1 MGRSAGL
8 FLCLAI
14 AGCAAPASLPRE
26 LTEFRFEG
34 KPIHPAIF
42 DEFIPWLS
50 DGEPV
55 VAAVD
60 LEGFTRSG
68 NRLCGWTVREE
79 GGWVKGTRKV
89 MHGYLEY
96 RLLGVGKNGALQL
109 DVYDSGGGSATWR
122 YLVQLRFEVVQAFGS
137 RRILLRCENVD
148 MLRCCPRDL
157 VEPGLMPEPCARH
170 PRPIPDVEPAEF
182 RTNGLGLIDEQL
194 IGIWDPLSRNSESRF
209 GRIRFFRHSLFF
221 ERIGAIPFEV
231 ISASEGRCL
240 LGLAREVDS
249 SRFIRIGPG
258 NEFAKSEIEVAFYR
272 TIKEALAASPSGS
285 NAAES
290 WGVYSRAN

>member
-8 FLCLAI
+8 FLCLAM
-14 AGCAAPASLPRE
+14 AGCAAPGSLPRE

-34 KPIHPAIF
+34 KPIHPAII

-68 NRLCGWTVREE
+68 NRLCRWTVKEE
-79 GGWVKGTRKV
+79 DGWVKGTREE

-109 DVYDSGGGSATWR
+109 DVCDSGGGSATWR

-148 MLRCCPRDL
+148 MLRCCPQGS
-157 VEPGLMPEPCARH
+157 VEPELMPEPCARH

-182 RTNGLGLIDEQL
+182 RTNGPGLTDERL
-194 IGIWDPLSRNSESRF
+194 IGTSGPVSRLYESML
-209 GRIRFFRHSLFF
+209 GRIRFFRHSIFF

-231 ISASEGRCL
+231 VSATEGRCIL
-240 LGLAREVDS
+240 RLAHEVDS
-249 SRFIRIGPG
+249 SRFIRIGPW
-258 NEFAKSEIEVAFYR
+258 NEFDKSDIEIAFYR
-272 TIKEALAASPSGS
+272 TIEKAHAASPSGS
-285 NAAES
+285 DAAES
-290 WGVYSRAN
+290 WGVYSRD